1 MSANRLA
8 RLLACLRPKL
18 NQGGS
23 HLQRGAVSGG
33 VKSRLRLWM
42 KDEKVDRKANIG
54 ASRVHATDVSLAES
68 LRFGAHHHRDEHLG
82 VLFTG

>member
-1 MSANRLA
+1 M
-8 RLLACLRPKL
+8 
-18 NQGGS
+18 
-23 HLQRGAVSGG
+23 
-33 VKSRLRLWM
+33 KSRLRLWM